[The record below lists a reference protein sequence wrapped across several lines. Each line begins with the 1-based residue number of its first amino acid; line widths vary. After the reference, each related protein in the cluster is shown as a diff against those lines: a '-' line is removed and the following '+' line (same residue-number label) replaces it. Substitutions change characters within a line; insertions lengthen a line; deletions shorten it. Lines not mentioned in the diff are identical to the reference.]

1 MAAAYEESLKT
12 WRRAEMDISEV
23 RRLSTSLRALA
34 YIALQAPNHLDPT
47 GVTATSKPKAL
58 SIPTN

>member
-12 WRRAEMDISEV
+12 WKRARDGYI
-23 RRLSTSLRALA
+23 RGLSTSLRALA